1 MVKKAKEKEESF
13 SEAFPMFDMEED
25 EEETVEEFFF
35 LWDSNLK
42 IYNIF
47 QLLLPFLGEYY
58 ALAPTSQLLI
68 ELAKE
73 EGLKLSLAISH
84 ISYIHNGY
92 ASTVL
97 KNKDKD

>member
-1 MVKKAKEKEESF
+1 MVKKAKEREESF
-13 SEAFPMFDMEED
+13 SAAFPMFDMEED
-25 EEETVEEFFF
+25 EEEVTEEFFF

-58 ALAPTSQLLI
+58 TLAPTSQLLI

-73 EGLKLSLAISH
+73 EGIKVSHAVSH

-92 ASTVL
+92 ASIVL
-97 KNKDKD
+97 KSKD